1 MAPRKG
7 TDNRSPLTD
16 LPPKP
21 VQPGEAATVQGGLYS
36 SVLKKRDDTAGAV
49 IGKM

>member
-1 MAPRKG
+1 MARNTG
-7 TDNRSPLTD
+7 ADTRSPLTD
-16 LPPKP
+16 MPPKP
-21 VQPGEAATVQGGLYS
+21 VQPGEAANVQGGLSS